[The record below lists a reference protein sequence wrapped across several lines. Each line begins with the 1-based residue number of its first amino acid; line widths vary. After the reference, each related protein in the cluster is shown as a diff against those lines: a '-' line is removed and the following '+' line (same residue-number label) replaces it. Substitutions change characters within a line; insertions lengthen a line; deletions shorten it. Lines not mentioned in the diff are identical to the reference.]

1 MKDSMQEERAA
12 LEELMCFLPTTT
24 SIKLEVYE
32 LPAALEYILCL
43 MLFSK
48 KKKTQKNEY
57 LSL

>member
-48 KKKTQKNEY
+48 KKKTQKN
-57 LSL
+57 